1 MPPCLGISQTRSSIL
16 RSSIV
21 IRRRSLPP
29 PTARSRRRRH
39 EARAADAQA
48 HVARVLELLVLRC
61 RHGVSIVQED
71 SNMRIT
77 ILDPTATPPAAAA
90 HDEPAAGPLAG
101 KTVGIRLDRAW
112 RSFEW
117 VSDEWASA
125 FRARGASVTSW

>member
-1 MPPCLGISQTRSSIL
+1 
-16 RSSIV
+16 
-21 IRRRSLPP
+21 
-29 PTARSRRRRH
+29 
-39 EARAADAQA
+39 
-48 HVARVLELLVLRC
+48 
-61 RHGVSIVQED
+61 
-71 SNMRIT
+71 MRIT

-125 FRARGASVTSW
+125 FRARGASVTSWVAGNRVGEEGERTREELERFAAGIDLAVLGLGN